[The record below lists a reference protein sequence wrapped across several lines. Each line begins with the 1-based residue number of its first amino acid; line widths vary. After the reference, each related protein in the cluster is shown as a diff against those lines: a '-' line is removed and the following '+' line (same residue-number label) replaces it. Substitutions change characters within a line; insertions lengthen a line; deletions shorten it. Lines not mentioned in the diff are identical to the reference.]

1 MKEFEFAP
9 TSQSVYFRDVAEVL
23 DGLEQAKTAM
33 RAMSKY
39 VPINLVRQLYH
50 KREEPTLG
58 GQSCE
63 LSVMFTDIKDFTT
76 ISENLSPDYL
86 AELLGRYLQVM
97 AEIIQSERGTVDK
110 YIGDSVMTFW
120 NAPEEVEGHA
130 TLACRAALRC
140 QEALD
145 HLYRSS
151 IWVDAPRFETR
162 FGLHRCV
169 ASVGHFGAPDRLNY
183 TAIGD
188 GINLTSRL
196 EGLNKFYGTH
206 LIVSE
211 MIYASAKDE
220 FEFRWL
226 DRVAVK
232 GKMEGISIYELIAT
246 REKSSRRPN
255 FVEAYEEAFTMYQRG
270 KFADAAI
277 ILETQIDD
285 PPSAVILARCREF
298 DRHPPREWSGIH
310 AFDSK

>member
-1 MKEFEFAP
+1 
-9 TSQSVYFRDVAEVL
+9 
-23 DGLEQAKTAM
+23 
-33 RAMSKY
+33 
-39 VPINLVRQLYH
+39 
-50 KREEPTLG
+50 
-58 GQSCE
+58 
-63 LSVMFTDIKDFTT
+63 
-76 ISENLSPDYL
+76 
-86 AELLGRYLQVM
+86 
-97 AEIIQSERGTVDK
+97 
-110 YIGDSVMTFW
+110 
-120 NAPEEVEGHA
+120 
-130 TLACRAALRC
+130 
-140 QEALD
+140 
-145 HLYRSS
+145 
-151 IWVDAPRFETR
+151 
-162 FGLHRCV
+162 
-169 ASVGHFGAPDRLNY
+169 
-183 TAIGD
+183 
-188 GINLTSRL
+188 
-196 EGLNKFYGTH
+196 
-206 LIVSE
+206 